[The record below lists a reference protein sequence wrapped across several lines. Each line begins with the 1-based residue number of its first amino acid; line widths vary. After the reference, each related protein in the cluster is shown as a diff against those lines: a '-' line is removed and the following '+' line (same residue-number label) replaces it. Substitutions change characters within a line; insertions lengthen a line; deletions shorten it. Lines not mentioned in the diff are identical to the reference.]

1 MKRVGIREL
10 RQRASDYVRLA
21 EHGERIEITDRGRPV
36 AILGPVPAGS
46 HRERLI
52 AQGRLRVGG
61 GDPLRVGPA
70 LEPSA
75 GVPLPSDILD
85 ELRRDER

>member
-1 MKRVGIREL
+1 MKRIGIREL

-21 EHGERIEITDRGRPV
+21 EQGQRIEITDRGRPV
-36 AILGPVPAGS
+36 AILGPVPTGS
-46 HRERLI
+46 VRERLI

-61 GDPLRVGPA
+61 GDPLSIGPP
-70 LEPSA
+70 LEPDP
-75 GVPLPSDILD
+75 GQPSLSEILE